1 MVSIGTVGS
10 VGLAETLIGL
20 QVAHGGRWVG
30 SLADKVVEQQ
40 LMDISKLE
48 RLQMTHILSVRLDI
62 DVTGFH

>member
-30 SLADKVVEQQ
+30 SLADKVVERQ
-40 LMDISKLE
+40 LMDISELE
-48 RLQMTHILSVRLDI
+48 RLRL
-62 DVTGFH
+62 

>member
-30 SLADKVVEQQ
+30 SLADEVVDRQ
-40 LMDISKLE
+40 LMDISELE
-48 RLQMTHILSVRLDI
+48 RLRL
-62 DVTGFH
+62 